1 MITIQENS
9 GVGKEEGWGGVGVG
23 IGGDILTRLPTHISF
38 RLHRTLKQEGLE
50 TVQL

>member
-9 GVGKEEGWGGVGVG
+9 GVGKEEVWGGGS